1 MAGYNLLLEDGSA
14 ILLESGSNLLL
25 ESSPTAT
32 AAPGRMTIT
41 QLAPTATITRAG
53 LGTATA
59 SRGSG
64 IAPTATITRAGLGTA
79 TASRG
84 SGTMTTT
91 RTT

>member
-1 MAGYNLLLEDGSA
+1 MSFNLLLESGSA
-14 ILLESGSNLLL
+14 ILLESGHNLLL

-41 QLAPTATITRAG
+41 QLAPTATINRAG
-53 LGTATA
+53 LGTATV
-59 SRGSG
+59 
-64 IAPTATITRAGLGTA
+64 
-79 TASRG
+79 SRG